1 MFSKLLL
8 ITGLTAHLVA
18 ADRLSTWL
26 SDMCTNANMGTTDPL
41 PLGRCIEFGQAQSYI
56 LKKDPGN
63 VYNLFQGGGC
73 SQYVGQVS
81 LSGRCLAVGDRA
93 TGIMN
98 IGPQDAKRHTGSM
111 DQYFRCKCCGNSW
124 EIANYIIT
132 ISGTKYAGNMLR
144 TFIDYFVWKIFP
156 GKIVCPAR
164 SARSGAN
171 PLGRREK
178 RKRNEPALE
187 KRVEGDAY
195 QCPNIPSGA
204 DYFFVVQRS
213 SAVHGDTFA
222 DEDSHVRNDFVSA
235 FNAAYQN
242 PSGQNQVSS
251 YTPLGG
257 EVEDV
262 QMTLTMNQGVIH
274 DISPVDIE
282 NLTNSL
288 FDFRD
293 RQGDP
298 LNFLVSIYTGRVD
311 HPGAGPIAEFH
322 WNGD

>member
-8 ITGLTAHLVA
+8 ITGLTAHLAA

-98 IGPQDAKRHTGSM
+98 IGPQDAKR
-111 DQYFRCKCCGNSW
+111 QIR
-124 EIANYIIT
+124 
-132 ISGTKYAGNMLR
+132 
-144 TFIDYFVWKIFP
+144 
-156 GKIVCPAR
+156 
-164 SARSGAN
+164 GAN
-171 PLGRREK
+171 TLGRREK

-187 KRVEGDAY
+187 KRVEGDTY

-298 LNFLVSIYTGRVD
+298 LNFLVSVYTGRVD